1 MNIQSHLT
9 VIGTNIKSRRGV
21 MKQQDLAAK
30 AGVSRSTLS
39 NIENGK
45 SIELDNLLKIAM
57 ALEVDPADLFLTDKD
72 RQDISY
78 RTKLIVDGAFKTI
91 YPEKK

>member
-1 MNIQSHLT
+1 
-9 VIGTNIKSRRGV
+9 
-21 MKQQDLAAK
+21 MKQQDLAKK

-45 SIELDNLLKIAM
+45 SIELDNLLRIAE
-57 ALEVDPADLFLTDKD
+57 ALGIPPEDLFLTNED

-78 RTKLIVDGAFKTI
+78 RTKLIVEGAFKAI
-91 YPEKK
+91 YPGKK